1 MIHTHTHT
9 GYTAHGM
16 GKKIKTASST
26 SWLLTT
32 VAVARQWWK
41 VSVCVSER
49 ARERERERML

>member
-1 MIHTHTHT
+1 
-9 GYTAHGM
+9 M

-49 ARERERERML
+49 ERERERENAVIADSTFLTL